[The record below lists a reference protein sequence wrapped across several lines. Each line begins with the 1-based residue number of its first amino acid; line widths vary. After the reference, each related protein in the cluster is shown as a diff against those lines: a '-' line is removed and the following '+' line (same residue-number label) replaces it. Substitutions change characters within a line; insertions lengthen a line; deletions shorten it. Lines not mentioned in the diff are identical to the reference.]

1 MKASDLTRYAEIID
15 VAKKEQ
21 RRKKLELNKVKVIE
35 EKQIEK
41 VNAPI
46 VKQLGENE
54 KNLLK
59 VINPDIELELKNEF
73 LELND
78 RNARVGYRFN
88 TSKIM
93 LGNYLYVSSNSRKN
107 IIKIQSVADSTQSII
122 LELPNNQIF
131 QLFFMAPEKVS
142 GLTENDINQYID
154 IVRQKL
160 EFFNPKLLEEYKA
173 KFKTPSPPVTRAGAK
188 AKKGKIVAPPI
199 IDVAPPPPVDDA
211 GDAGVAGKGLKKVG
225 FKGDGKA
232 VLGRHGNLLYNNTT
246 LMKKLQLMLGAQEA
260 GNGGL
265 KKDISLFLDEAH
277 KRRLISDWE
286 HKHNMR
292 VFVLN
297 ENAPPNKHK
306 RSTK

>member
-1 MKASDLTRYAEIID
+1 LTRYAEIID

-41 VNAPI
+41 VNAPL
-46 VKQLGENE
+46 VKALGENE
-54 KNLLK
+54 KNLAK
-59 VINPDIELELKNEF
+59 VINPDSELELKNEF

-78 RNARVGYRFN
+78 RNASVKYRFN

-93 LGNYLYVSSNSRKN
+93 LGKYLYVNSNSRKN
-107 IIKIQSVADSTQSII
+107 IIKVQSVDDSTQSLI

-131 QLFFMAPEKVS
+131 QLFFMSPEKVS
-142 GLTENDINQYID
+142 GLTENDINQYIS
-154 IVRQKL
+154 IVKTKL
-160 EFFNPKLLEEYKA
+160 DNFSATTLEDYKTRL
-173 KFKTPSPPVTRAGAK
+173 FKTPPVTRARAK
-188 AKKGKIVAPPI
+188 GKKGKI
-199 IDVAPPPPVDDA
+199 DVAPPVDDA
-211 GDAGVAGKGLKKVG
+211 GDAGVAGHGLKKVVWATPPFG
-225 FKGDGKA
+225 TLRGDGVVVK
-232 VLGRHGNLLYNNTT
+232 GRHGNLLYNNTT

-265 KKDISLFLDEAH
+265 KKDIAMFLDEAH

-286 HKHNMR
+286 HKHNMK

-306 RSTK
+306 RSKK

>member
-46 VKQLGENE
+46 VKALGENE
-54 KNLLK
+54 KNLAK
-59 VINPDIELELKNEF
+59 VINPDSELELKNEF

-78 RNARVGYRFN
+78 RNATVKYRFN

-93 LGNYLYVSSNSRKN
+93 LGKYLYVNSNSRTN
-107 IIKIQSVADSTQSII
+107 IIKVQSVADSSQSLI
-122 LELPNNQIF
+122 LELPNREIF
-131 QLFFMAPEKVS
+131 DLFFMSPEKVS
-142 GLTENDINQYID
+142 GLTENDINQYIS
-154 IVRQKL
+154 IVKTKL
-160 EFFNPKLLEEYKA
+160 DNFSATTLEDYKTRL
-173 KFKTPSPPVTRAGAK
+173 FKTPPVTRARA
-188 AKKGKIVAPPI
+188 KGKNGK
-199 IDVAPPPPVDDA
+199 IDAAPPVDDA
-211 GDAGVAGKGLKKVG
+211 GDAGVAGMGLKKIVLRG
-225 FKGDGKA
+225 A

-260 GNGGL
+260 GHGGL
-265 KKDISLFLDEAH
+265 QKDIAMFLDEAH

-292 VFVLN
+292 VFVLG

-306 RSTK
+306 RFKSKV

>member
-1 MKASDLTRYAEIID
+1 MKASDLSRYAEIID

-21 RRKKLELNKVKVIE
+21 RREKLELNKVKVIE

-46 VKQLGENE
+46 VKALGENE
-54 KNLLK
+54 KNLAK
-59 VINPDIELELKNEF
+59 VINPDSELELKNEF

-78 RNARVGYRFN
+78 RNATVKYRFN

-93 LGNYLYVSSNSRKN
+93 LGKYLYVNSNSRKN
-107 IIKIQSVADSTQSII
+107 IIKVQSVDDSTQSLI

-131 QLFFMAPEKVS
+131 QLFFMSPEKVS
-142 GLTENDINQYID
+142 GLTENDINQYIS
-154 IVRQKL
+154 IVKSKL
-160 EFFNPKLLEEYKA
+160 DNFSATTLEDYKTRL
-173 KFKTPSPPVTRAGAK
+173 FKTPPVTRARAK
-188 AKKGKIVAPPI
+188 GKKGKI
-199 IDVAPPPPVDDA
+199 DVAPPVDDA
-211 GDAGVAGKGLKKVG
+211 GDAGVVGLGLKKVV

-265 KKDISLFLDEAH
+265 KKDIAMFLDEAH

-286 HKHNMR
+286 HKHNMK

-306 RSTK
+306 RSKNKV